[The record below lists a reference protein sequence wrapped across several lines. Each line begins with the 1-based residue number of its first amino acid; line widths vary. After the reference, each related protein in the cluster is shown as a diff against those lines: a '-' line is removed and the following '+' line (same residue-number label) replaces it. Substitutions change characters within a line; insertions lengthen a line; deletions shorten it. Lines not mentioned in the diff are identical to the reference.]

1 MAMWVDRCRGRATS
15 SHAQPEP
22 AVARA
27 RAGGRP
33 PRLDPRCRREPGSGA
48 LDPDGAGRGRGCPP
62 DLRCWRPA
70 RRPDSALC
78 IHPDVRHVLVGGPS
92 ASAFSTPEAAG
103 RHAGPRRPAAATRA
117 RRGGRPALLALAGSG
132 RARAAG
138 RGAVRGSSGT
148 PAAAVPGQPVGARPG
163 ARAIRLRGTDPGRRV
178 RQGDR
183 RLDGDGG
190 GRLAGPPRN
199 GKPVVGRTVR
209 GLGLPAGGRSG
220 ISKPLPRH
228 VGERGG
234 EASHATRLTEA
245 DSRKERSAADS
256 H

>member
-138 RGAVRGSSGT
+138 RSPSGSQGNTATRHRPRSASAARRSTARRGRRRTTRWSAEEREASRRAHR
-148 PAAAVPGQPVGARPG
+148 PRPG
-163 ARAIRLRGTDPGRRV
+163 LTGRRAL
-178 RQGDR
+178 GDFQAPPQAR
-183 RLDGDGG
+183 RRA
-190 GRLAGPPRN
+190 GR
-199 GKPVVGRTVR
+199 R
-209 GLGLPAGGRSG
+209 GFSCDPAHGS
-220 ISKPLPRH
+220 
-228 VGERGG
+228 
-234 EASHATRLTEA
+234 
-245 DSRKERSAADS
+245 
-256 H
+256 